1 MVESFLSSFL
11 LDFSPPLLDFFMYQ
25 DYQKQLE
32 GREKLGKNDVFEYKR
47 LQYRSQN
54 YNVPYIHLPG

>member
-47 LQYRSQN
+47 LQYR
-54 YNVPYIHLPG
+54 II